1 MSFLLDTDI
10 CSAHIKQRGGLTHR
24 FVQYSGRLH
33 VSVITVGELYTWA
46 IRKQSSAKRAQA
58 VSDLLQ
64 SVTILDVTSAIGQ
77 KFGELRA
84 DALDRGYAPADM
96 DFLIAATA
104 LVHGLTLVTH
114 NIQDFASITNLHVVD
129 WLAS

>member
-1 MSFLLDTDI
+1 M
-10 CSAHIKQRGGLTHR
+10 
-24 FVQYSGRLH
+24 
-33 VSVITVGELYTWA
+33 
-46 IRKQSSAKRAQA
+46 RKQSSAKRGQA
-58 VSDLLQ
+58 VTDLLQ

-114 NIQDFASITNLHVVD
+114 NIQDFASITDLQVVD
-129 WLAS
+129 WLE